1 MTVYQTSHETEENE
15 NGNGELLYH
24 TSCIGEGC
32 DMMWL
37 RYDAVVKII

>member
-37 RYDAVVKII
+37 GKIV